1 MRIRKK
7 AIYVT
12 ACARGCNEL
21 VGDGLAIV
29 LVLHHLGGRDGD
41 CGLRLALLIAEDAL
55 LQAPELI
62 ILALLFQQLFVG
74 AALYDL
80 AVVHDQDEV
89 TITDGGEAV
98 GDDQHRAVCKLVVD
112 HIKDG
117 ILCAKVQTAGG
128 FVQNIE
134 VRILQEGPG
143 QCKALLLTARE
154 AVAGFL
160 QIGVVLQRQLADEL
174 VGICLLGSGLDLIE
188 AGFRSG
194 NADVVVDG
202 LAEQLDVLGDIGDAR
217 RTEALLYSSS
227 STPPTLMVPLS
238 GS

>member
-1 MRIRKK
+1 M
-7 AIYVT
+7 
-12 ACARGCNEL
+12 
-21 VGDGLAIV
+21 
-29 LVLHHLGGRDGD
+29 
-41 CGLRLALLIAEDAL
+41 
-55 LQAPELI
+55 
-62 ILALLFQQLFVG
+62 G

-128 FVQNIE
+128 FVQDIE
-134 VRILQEGPG
+134 VRILQESPG

-154 AVAGFL
+154 AVAGFF

-174 VGICLLGSGLDLIE
+174 VCVGLLGRLPYLIE
-188 AGFRSG
+188 GSLGAGD
-194 NADVVVDG
+194 ADILEDR
-202 LAEQLDVLGDIGDAR
+202 LAEQLNVLRDIGNTAADGCIAV
-217 RTEALLYSSS
+217 L
-227 STPPTLMVPLS
+227 V
-238 GS
+238 

>member
-1 MRIRKK
+1 MDSPSSSSS
-7 AIYVT
+7 T
-12 ACARGCNEL
+12 T
-21 VGDGLAIV
+21 LAAET
-29 LVLHHLGGRDGD
+29 GAAGFDR
-41 CGLRLALLIAEDAL
+41 ALLIAEDAL
-55 LQAPELI
+55 LQAPELVV
-62 ILALLFQQLFVG
+62 LALLFQQLFVG

-80 AVVHDQDEV
+80 AVVHDQNEV
-89 TITDGGEAV
+89 TIPDGGEAV

-134 VRILQEGPG
+134 VRILQEGAG

-154 AVAGFL
+154 AVAGFF

-174 VGICLLGSGLDLIE
+174 VGVCLLGSGLDLIE

-202 LAEQLDVLGDIGDAR
+202 LAEQLDVLGDIGDGTADGGYCCTRPDR
-217 RTEALLYSSS
+217 RRLR
-227 STPPTLMVPLS
+227 
-238 GS
+238 